1 MHDHNPLK
9 QYFRRPSI
17 YLKLPSRGVGYDNT
31 VLTIPESG
39 ELPVYPMTA
48 LDEITAKTPDALY
61 NGMAVCD
68 IIKSC
73 VPSIKDPW
81 KINNLD
87 MDAILVAIRIAT
99 NGAEME
105 IESTCPSCN
114 EESKYGVNLSRIL
127 GNFVAGDYDQLLT
140 INDLKIKFKPMNY
153 REVTNSSVKQ
163 FEIQKALQNLQL
175 IENEDER
182 TSKSTELLR
191 LITNSTMDVM
201 ANTIEYIQTPDTR
214 VTEKE
219 FILEFIVN
227 SEKSVFE
234 LIKDT
239 GLKLRET
246 TQMKPL
252 NMKCVNCSHEYEQ
265 TFTLNIS
272 DFFE

>member
-17 YLKLPSRGVGYDNT
+17 YLKLPSKGVGYDDT
-31 VLTIPESG
+31 VLTIPETG

-61 NGMAVCD
+61 NGTAVCD

-87 MDAILVAIRIAT
+87 MDAILVAIRMAT
-99 NGAEME
+99 NGSEME
-105 IESTCPSCN
+105 IESTCPKCS
-114 EESKYGVNLSRIL
+114 EESKYGVNLGRIL
-127 GNFVAGDYDQLLT
+127 GNFVAGDYDKVLT

-175 IENEDER
+175 VEDEDER
-182 TSKSTELLR
+182 TTKSTELLR

-201 ANTIEYIQTPDTR
+201 ANTIDYIETPDTR

-219 FILEFIVN
+219 YILEFLVN
-227 SEKSVFE
+227 SEKGVFE

-239 GLKLRET
+239 GLKLRES

-252 NMKCVNCSHEYEQ
+252 QMKCISCSHEYEQ

>member
-17 YLKLPSRGVGYDNT
+17 YLKLPSRGVGYDHT

-39 ELPVYPMTA
+39 ELPIYPMTA

-99 NGAEME
+99 NGNEME

-140 INDLKIKFKPMNY
+140 INELKIKFKPMNY

-182 TSKSTELLR
+182 TSKSTELLK

-201 ANTIEYIQTPDTR
+201 ANTIEYIQTPDTK

-219 FILEFIVN
+219 FILEFIIN

-252 NMKCVNCSHEYEQ
+252 NMKCVSCGHEYEQ